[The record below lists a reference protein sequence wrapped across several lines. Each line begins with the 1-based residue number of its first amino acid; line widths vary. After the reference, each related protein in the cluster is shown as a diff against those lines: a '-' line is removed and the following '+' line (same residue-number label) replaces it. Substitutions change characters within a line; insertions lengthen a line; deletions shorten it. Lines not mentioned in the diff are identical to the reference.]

1 MPKNNVPKVF
11 ISYSHDS
18 QDHKKWVLDLA
29 TRLCNNG
36 IDAILDQWELGPG
49 QDLLQFM
56 NKHLRAANRILMI
69 CTENYVKKANDGTGG
84 VGYENMIITGQLFN
98 NTDSNKFIPLIRQ
111 IGTSTVPSFLQ
122 SKIRLDFSDSQFEFS
137 FDELI
142 RSILGAPLYEKP
154 AISNNPFSPVSN
166 TPAEKTGDGLLKLMK
181 IIVEQFELR
190 PSRSDSDIIMV
201 SNLRERTNMSRTLF
215 ETLLDQAKA
224 QDLIK
229 EYPDSYDSRGRS
241 VYLTEKGRAYAIQHQ
256 LVQF

>member
-142 RSILGAPLYEKP
+142 RSILGAPLYKKP

-166 TPAEKTGDGLLKLMK
+166 TPVEKTGDGLLKLMK
-181 IIVEQFELR
+181 IIVEQFELQSYSSGGIV
-190 PSRSDSDIIMV
+190 PST
-201 SNLRERTNMSRTLF
+201 LRARMNISRTLF
-215 ETLLDQAKA
+215 ETLLDQAEE
-224 QDLIK
+224 QELI
-229 EYPDSYDSRGRS
+229 GRS
-241 VYLTEKGRAYAIQHQ
+241 YSLNKSESLYLTRKGRAYAIQHQ
-256 LVQF
+256 LVPSE